1 MVARL
6 RLILADLDAAE
17 KNQDLNLPGYRL
29 HRLKGDLKGFWAID
43 VTGNWRV
50 VFRLDAGDVYDV
62 DLIDYHPGEHVRANC
77 LEPLGLSITAAAKA
91 LGVARKTLSE
101 LVNGKSGISPEM
113 AIRLEKAFGS
123 SARHWM
129 QLQLN
134 YDLWQAEQ
142 RASDLHVER
151 LQPA

>member
-1 MVARL
+1 MPMF
-6 RLILADLDAAE
+6 D
-17 KNQDLNLPGYRL
+17 PP
-29 HRLKGDLKGFWAID
+29 
-43 VTGNWRV
+43 
-50 VFRLDAGDVYDV
+50 
-62 DLIDYHPGEHVRANC
+62 HPGEHVRANC

-113 AIRLEKAFGS
+113 AIRLEKAFGG

-134 YDLWQAEQ
+134 YDLWHAEQ
-142 RASDLHVER
+142 RAANLHVER
-151 LQPA
+151 LQTA

>member
-1 MVARL
+1 MF
-6 RLILADLDAAE
+6 D
-17 KNQDLNLPGYRL
+17 PP
-29 HRLKGDLKGFWAID
+29 
-43 VTGNWRV
+43 
-50 VFRLDAGDVYDV
+50 
-62 DLIDYHPGEHVRANC
+62 HPGEHVRANC

-101 LVNGKSGISPEM
+101 LVNGRSGISPEM
-113 AIRLEKAFGS
+113 AIRLQMAFGS

-134 YDLWQAEQ
+134 YDLWRAEQ
-142 RASDLHVER
+142 RAGDLDVER

>member
-1 MVARL
+1 MPMFDPL
-6 RLILADLDAAE
+6 
-17 KNQDLNLPGYRL
+17 
-29 HRLKGDLKGFWAID
+29 
-43 VTGNWRV
+43 
-50 VFRLDAGDVYDV
+50 
-62 DLIDYHPGEHVRANC
+62 HPGEHVRANC

>member
-1 MVARL
+1 MPMF
-6 RLILADLDAAE
+6 D
-17 KNQDLNLPGYRL
+17 PP
-29 HRLKGDLKGFWAID
+29 
-43 VTGNWRV
+43 
-50 VFRLDAGDVYDV
+50 
-62 DLIDYHPGEHVRANC
+62 HPGEHVRTNC

-91 LGVARKTLSE
+91 LGVARKILSE

-134 YDLWQAEQ
+134 YDLWHAEQ
-142 RASDLHVER
+142 RAGDLHVEPR
-151 LQPA
+151 A

>member
-1 MVARL
+1 MPMF
-6 RLILADLDAAE
+6 D
-17 KNQDLNLPGYRL
+17 PP
-29 HRLKGDLKGFWAID
+29 
-43 VTGNWRV
+43 
-50 VFRLDAGDVYDV
+50 
-62 DLIDYHPGEHVRANC
+62 HPGDHVRANC
-77 LEPLGLSITAAAKA
+77 LDPLGLSITAAAKA

-129 QLQLN
+129 QLQMN
-134 YDLWQAEQ
+134 YDLWHAEQ
-142 RASDLHVER
+142 RADDLHVAR